1 MAQTDIKIPWDG
13 WKIVRIIGRGSFGT
27 VYEIERHMLNNTD
40 SAAIKV
46 ISIPKDADALE
57 MMRLASGYDDESVEQ
72 SLVTELSRVEREYS
86 LMKRMS
92 GNSNIVSCE
101 DFSYVPHKDSPGYD
115 VFIRMEL
122 LQSLQE
128 IIRKSRKSGHS
139 FPEEDVIKI
148 GSDICKALKVCE
160 RFNVI
165 HRDIKPQNIMI
176 SQLGDYKLGDFGTA
190 RSIEHTTQATFAGT
204 LSFMAP
210 EVFRREKYGKT
221 VDLYSLGLVMYWLLN
236 RYRMP
241 FVPLGEAITPDLMM
255 SAENRRASGEA
266 LDAPCDA
273 SPELSKIILKAC
285 AFRSDEQKNHS
296 EILIK
301 LFPFC
306 PIIGYYIV
314 ISYRHFQYVQH
325 ADQQHSISAAETAC

>member
-148 GSDICKALKVCE
+148 VSDICKALKVCE

-204 LSFMAP
+204 LS
-210 EVFRREKYGKT
+210 YGP
-221 VDLYSLGLVMYWLLN
+221 G
-236 RYRMP
+236 
-241 FVPLGEAITPDLMM
+241 G
-255 SAENRRASGEA
+255 
-266 LDAPCDA
+266 
-273 SPELSKIILKAC
+273 
-285 AFRSDEQKNHS
+285 
-296 EILIK
+296 
-301 LFPFC
+301 
-306 PIIGYYIV
+306 
-314 ISYRHFQYVQH
+314 VQ
-325 ADQQHSISAAETAC
+325 A